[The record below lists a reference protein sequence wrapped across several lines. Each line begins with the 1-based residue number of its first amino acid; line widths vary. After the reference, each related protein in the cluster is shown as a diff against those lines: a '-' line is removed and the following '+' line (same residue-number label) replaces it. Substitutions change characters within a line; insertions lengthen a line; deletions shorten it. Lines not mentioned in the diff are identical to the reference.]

1 MKKKHLLFFAGHVI
15 LPLLVGGLVYMRWRG
30 PDLLMFHWF
39 RMLGVEPLVLRFNV
53 ASAGAQ
59 PGLPL
64 WLIYSLPDGLWVYAL
79 TAFFVHIW
87 SGVKSS
93 PVKIF
98 FLSLSLVL
106 GAGSELGQ
114 LVRLVPGT
122 FDWIDFFFYI
132 IAAVLAF
139 YFASGN
145 NPERSLNES
154 TSKTDNTLAFRSGGF
169 PGLGIR
175 QRVLDQQERK
185 C

>member
-1 MKKKHLLFFAGHVI
+1 MKKKHLLFFSCHVI
-15 LPLLVGGLVYMRWRG
+15 LPLLVGGLVYVRWRA
-30 PDLLMFHWF
+30 PELLMFDWF
-39 RMLGVEPLVLRFNV
+39 RMLGLEPLALRFNV
-53 ASAGAQ
+53 ARAGAE
-59 PGLPL
+59 PGVPL

-79 TAFFVHIW
+79 TAFFVRIW

-93 PVKIF
+93 PVKTF

-114 LVRLVPGT
+114 LARFVPGT

-145 NPERSLNES
+145 NPERSSNES
-154 TSKTDNTLAFRSGGF
+154 TSKTDNTLAFRPGGF

-175 QRVLDQQERK
+175 
-185 C
+185 